1 MAILGGLKR
10 IKKFYEKA
18 KKVVKK
24 AKDWVKDKGI
34 DLAVKGIKF
43 LKSGKVDIVLNLVK
57 SVFPQAAIATDIVD
71 KLRML
76 LNKVDENKL
85 KDVLKKVLDG
95 DLTELKELSK
105 VYNAKGS
112 IDSYDRY
119 FGNSIN

>member
-1 MAILGGLKR
+1 MAPLGSLKR

-57 SVFPQAAIATDIVD
+57 SVFPQAAIATEIVD
-71 KLRML
+71 KLRLL
-76 LNKVDENKL
+76 LNKVDEDKL
-85 KDVLKKVLDG
+85 KDVLKKVLNG
-95 DLTELKELSK
+95 DLTELRELSK
-105 VYNAKGS
+105 VYNVKGS
-112 IDSYDRY
+112 IDTYDKY
-119 FGNSIN
+119 FGDNIN

>member
-24 AKDWVKDKGI
+24 AKDWIKDKGI

-76 LNKVDENKL
+76 LDKVDENKL

>member
-1 MAILGGLKR
+1 MAPLGSLKR

-76 LNKVDENKL
+76 LDKVNEDKL

>member
-76 LNKVDENKL
+76 LNKVDEDKL

-105 VYNAKGS
+105 IYNAKGS

>member
-1 MAILGGLKR
+1 MAPLGSLKR

-76 LNKVDENKL
+76 LDKVDENKL

>member
-1 MAILGGLKR
+1 MAPLGSLKR

-34 DLAVKGIKF
+34 DLAIKGIKF

-76 LNKVDENKL
+76 LGKVDEDKL

>member
-1 MAILGGLKR
+1 MAPLGSLKR

-76 LNKVDENKL
+76 LDKVNEDKL

-95 DLTELKELSK
+95 DLSELKELSK

-119 FGNSIN
+119 FGDSIN

>member
-1 MAILGGLKR
+1 MAPLGSLKR

-76 LNKVDENKL
+76 LNKVDEDKL

>member
-24 AKDWVKDKGI
+24 AKDWVEDKGI

-76 LNKVDENKL
+76 LNKVDEDKL
-85 KDVLKKVLDG
+85 KDVLKKVLKG

>member
-1 MAILGGLKR
+1 MAPLGSLKR
-10 IKKFYEKA
+10 IKKFYDKA
-18 KKVVKK
+18 KKYVKQ

-76 LNKVDENKL
+76 LNKVDEDKL
-85 KDVLKKVLDG
+85 KDVLKKVLNG

-105 VYNAKGS
+105 IYNAKGS

-119 FGNSIN
+119 FGDSIN

>member
-76 LNKVDENKL
+76 LNKVDEDKL
-85 KDVLKKVLDG
+85 KDVLKKVLKG

-119 FGNSIN
+119 FGDSIN

>member
-119 FGNSIN
+119 FGDSIN

>member
-1 MAILGGLKR
+1 MAPLGSLKR

-76 LNKVDENKL
+76 LDKVNEDKL

-95 DLTELKELSK
+95 DLTELRELSK

>member
-1 MAILGGLKR
+1 MAVLGSLKR

-76 LNKVDENKL
+76 LGKVDENKL

-112 IDSYDRY
+112 IDAYDRY
-119 FGNSIN
+119 FGDSIN

>member
-43 LKSGKVDIVLNLVK
+43 LKSGKIDIVLNLVK

-76 LNKVDENKL
+76 LDKVNEDKL

>member
-1 MAILGGLKR
+1 MAPLGGLKR

-76 LNKVDENKL
+76 LGKVDENKL

-112 IDSYDRY
+112 IDTYDRY